1 MKVKTQDLISPALDW
16 AVAKCEGHR
25 TKLEG
30 WPSYVTYVP
39 AGKRSDYKYEPST
52 NWKQGGPII
61 DREGIGLL
69 PADGHRGG
77 QCEAFK
83 YRRTHH
89 DLCIEDGITHRM
101 FGPTP
106 LIASMRCYCCAK
118 LGEFVNIPEEL
129 CRQQKT

>member
-30 WPSYVTYVP
+30 WPPYVTYVP
-39 AGKRSDYKYEPST
+39 AGKRSDYKYVPST